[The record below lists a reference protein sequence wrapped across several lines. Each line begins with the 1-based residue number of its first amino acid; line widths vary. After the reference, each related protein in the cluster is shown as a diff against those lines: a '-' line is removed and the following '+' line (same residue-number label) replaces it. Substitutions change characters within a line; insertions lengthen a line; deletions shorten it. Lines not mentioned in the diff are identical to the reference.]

1 MSSGVV
7 VKPSKEIIDKLGS
20 CLRGL
25 YGVLREVLG
34 DVGFRRR
41 YGDVVESVLG
51 VICGGVDVWFVVV
64 SELLCSKLEDGGIY
78 VYPAIYLGQGLN
90 DNMDEHVIVL
100 SRYLLDV
107 DEKALCRNMLHEL
120 IHVAGFDE
128 DVAGELTDALSE
140 RFPEIFGSGSDAVK
154 VIDDI
159 VERKGLT
166 CIFIEEAVKKNPEI
180 IDKLRRYAISIRDL
194 VKCES

>member
-1 MSSGVV
+1 M
-7 VKPSKEIIDKLGS
+7 
-20 CLRGL
+20 
-25 YGVLREVLG
+25 
-34 DVGFRRR
+34 
-41 YGDVVESVLG
+41 
-51 VICGGVDVWFVVV
+51 VV

-90 DNMDEHVIVL
+90 DDVEEHVIVL

-107 DEKALCRNMLHEL
+107 DEKVLCWNMLHEL

-128 DVAGELTDALSE
+128 DVACELTDVLSE
-140 RFPEIFGSGSDAVK
+140 RFPEVFGSGSDAVK
-154 VIDDI
+154 VVEDV

-166 CIFIEEAVKKNPEI
+166 SIFIEEAVDKNPEI